1 MRRTL
6 FYSFCFCL
14 VLLAGCVPGK
24 KNEGQEKKAG
34 QQQEP
39 TEQST
44 NAFTDIIP
52 SIAQIET
59 FDNGR
64 FLESENAFFIDS
76 NVLVCRLEP
85 VINATHARVIPWDNT
100 KQYPVAGFLAVD
112 RVNGLVL
119 LRVEGAGRKGIRLFT
134 GTVSPE
140 TKSLYLTKPQGQTL
154 PLHSG
159 KVIRY
164 GTVKGSKRYSLTNLF
179 RSQSYGTPVFSAP
192 DQCIGIG
199 YSEIVDYESQNFA
212 IPSGLIA
219 DLFGKKKNQP
229 EPLQNLK
236 SSTDQ
241 ATSTANSKL
250 KGLLIET
257 DLGNIR
263 IRLFNQTPE
272 YRDNFI
278 SLAKENYYDSLLIH
292 RVIKG
297 FGIQSG
303 AADTRY
309 AAKDD
314 VVGWKGPG
322 YTLPAHV
329 VPTFFHRRGM
339 IGSPRKPDRE
349 NSKRRSDGSQY
360 YIVTGRT
367 YTDTEL
373 NEIEK
378 ENKYRFSPEQR
389 QVYKTTGGAPHL
401 DGTYTIFGEV
411 TEGMAV
417 ADKINQVETD
427 SEFRPLKD
435 IRVKKVTILK

>member
-1 MRRTL
+1 MKFARVQTALILALL
-6 FYSFCFCL
+6 FSCT
-14 VLLAGCVPGK
+14 
-24 KNEGQEKKAG
+24 GQK
-34 QQQEP
+34 QQDQKPADAP
-39 TEQST
+39 TAKLPEQGSGD
-44 NAFTDIIP
+44 FTGLIP
-52 SIAQIET
+52 SIARIES
-59 FDNGR
+59 FDGGR
-64 FLESENAFFIDS
+64 FLESENAFFADS
-76 NVLVCRLEP
+76 NLLVCRLTP
-85 VINATHARVIPWDNT
+85 VMNATSARITPWDEQ
-100 KQYPVAGFLAVD
+100 KPYPVAGFVAVD
-112 RVNGLVL
+112 RINDLVL
-119 LRVEGAGRKGIRLFT
+119 MKVDGISRKGIPLFAEA
-134 GTVSPE
+134 VSPE
-140 TKSLYLTKPQGQTL
+140 AKSVYLTKPQGQTL
-154 PLHSG
+154 ALHRG
-159 KVIRY
+159 KVVRY
-164 GTVKGSKRYSLTNLF
+164 GTVKGSKRYLVTNVF
-179 RSQSYGTPVFSAP
+179 RSQSYGTPVFIAP
-192 DQCIGIG
+192 DKCIGIG
-199 YSEIVDYESQNFA
+199 YSEIVDYENQNLT
-212 IPSGLIA
+212 IPSNLIAGLIS
-219 DLFGKKKNQP
+219 KKQNKP

-236 SSTDQ
+236 SSASQ
-241 ATSTANSKL
+241 ATSAANSRI

-257 DLGNIR
+257 SYGNIR

-278 SLAKENYYDSLLIH
+278 ALARENYYDSLLIH

-329 VPTFFHRRGM
+329 VAGLFHKRGM

-373 NEIEK
+373 NELEK
-378 ENKYRFSPEQR
+378 ENNHRFTPEQR
-389 QVYKTTGGAPHL
+389 QVYKTAGGAPHL

-411 TEGMAV
+411 TEGLDV
-417 ADKINQVETD
+417 ADKISQVETD